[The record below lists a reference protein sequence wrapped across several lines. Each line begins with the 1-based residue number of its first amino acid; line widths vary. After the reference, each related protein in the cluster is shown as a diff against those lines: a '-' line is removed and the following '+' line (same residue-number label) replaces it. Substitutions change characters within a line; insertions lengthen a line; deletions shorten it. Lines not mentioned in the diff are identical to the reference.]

1 LTDFSL
7 ALGRTIIFD
16 AEAIE
21 AIEAIETMRRLTVS
35 VEQAQANLNTAAD
48 NVEDLEMGPDQLS
61 RQQLEAAV

>member
-21 AIEAIETMRRLTVS
+21 AIETMRRLIVS

>member
-7 ALGRTIIFD
+7 TLGRTIIFD
-16 AEAIE
+16 A
-21 AIEAIETMRRLTVS
+21 EAIETMRRLTVS